1 MWYFILYIAVGIWV
15 FIDSKKRLFTQGKIY
30 SIATVI
36 LGPLTVPVYLAMR
49 PLKKDESREGGTA
62 WTILKNFALFWTLTM
77 VGFGMFAVSDVA
89 KAGGNKVLV
98 FGMVFV
104 IWFVPMV
111 GAVILGFFLKKSS
124 AIENGPTGPL
134 VDHEEGDY
142 DLKKFTEQAKDSVRK
157 GIDKVK
163 GEIDKHKN
171 TK

>member
-1 MWYFILYIAVGIWV
+1 
-15 FIDSKKRLFTQGKIY
+15 
-30 SIATVI
+30 
-36 LGPLTVPVYLAMR
+36 MR

-77 VGFGMFAVSDVA
+77 VGSGISGMFAVSDVA
-89 KAGGNKVLV
+89 KAGGIKVLGL
-98 FGMVFV
+98 GMLFA
-104 IWFVPMV
+104 IWIVPMV
-111 GAVILGFFLKKSS
+111 GAALLGFFLKISS

-171 TK
+171 KK